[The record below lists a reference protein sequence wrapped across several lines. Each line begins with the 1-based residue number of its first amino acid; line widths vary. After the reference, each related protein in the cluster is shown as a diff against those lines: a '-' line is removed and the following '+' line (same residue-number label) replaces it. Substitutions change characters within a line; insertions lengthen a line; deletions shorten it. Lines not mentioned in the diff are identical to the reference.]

1 MFPAGSCM
9 PDNVTLL
16 CEGNLA
22 LNYRQEL
29 AVTAGEVRGGTVW
42 SYAVAVLGMHLS
54 SSECNGHN
62 HLGDHHIDD
71 RDLMWIARKAFHTR
85 LPKVVCLSVHPGLC
99 KQSFVCCQDTSL
111 PTCRSQH
118 NLSEKMSLQNL
129 VVSQS
134 SSTKSLVS
142 VVVAF
147 FFGLSLAVF
156 LGL

>member
-1 MFPAGSCM
+1 M

-62 HLGDHHIDD
+62 HLGDHDIDD

-85 LPKVVCLSVHPGLC
+85 LSKVVCLS
-99 KQSFVCCQDTSL
+99 
-111 PTCRSQH
+111 
-118 NLSEKMSLQNL
+118 
-129 VVSQS
+129 
-134 SSTKSLVS
+134 
-142 VVVAF
+142 
-147 FFGLSLAVF
+147 
-156 LGL
+156 